1 LDVREGFHA
10 GILMTVRG
18 GLVVDEPHGERW
30 DLALELLDAGEDSV
44 SLGSL
49 RLHRAARGPWA
60 DDRLHVDICS
70 RYHRSQ
76 LTEQRAR
83 ADIARGLRL
92 LDVILADERFVH
104 LVTHHGL
111 VREYVDDYGTGA
123 VRLAVIAPDGSPSWD
138 AHPPTS

>member
-1 LDVREGFHA
+1 MREGFHA

-30 DLALELLDAGEDSV
+30 DLALELLETGEDFV

-49 RLHRAARGPWA
+49 RLHRVAGGPWS
-60 DDRLHVDICS
+60 DGRLHVDICS

-83 ADIARGLRL
+83 ADIERGLRL
-92 LDVILADERFVH
+92 LDVVLADERFMH
-104 LVTHHGL
+104 LVTDHGL
-111 VREYVDDYGTGA
+111 VREYVDDYGIGT
-123 VRLAVIAPDGSPSWD
+123 VRLAIIAPDGSPSWD